1 MAGRWCRLYA
11 SSTPAELAMEE
22 AVATLGICYRTQFPC
37 FLFGLRYFLDVY
49 LPTIGVVIEV
59 DDPSHFK
66 GDKPEKDAERTETLE
81 REWGVVV
88 VRATNEEVLEDA
100 HGTLRRLMAE
110 SGRWPANRSRS
121 LQASLP
127 NRKRAPQAQK
137 REAKS
142 ESLQRRRSK
151 SLDKL
156 PLKSS
161 VRPSGP
167 ATAG

>member
-1 MAGRWCRLYA
+1 MASRWAKLYTG
-11 SSTPAELAMEE
+11 TPAELAIED
-22 AVATLGICYRTQFPC
+22 AVAALGVPYRTQFPC
-37 FLFGLRYFLDVY
+37 FLYGLRFFLDY
-49 LPTIGVVIEV
+49 FLPTIGVVLEV
-59 DDPSHFK
+59 DDPSHLK
-66 GDKPEKDAERTETLE
+66 GDRPEADAERTATLE

-88 VRATNEEVLEDA
+88 LRCTNEEALADPS
-100 HGTLRRLMAE
+100 GTVRRLLAE
-110 SGRWPANRSRS
+110 SGRWPPDRSRT
-121 LQASLP
+121 LRTSLP
-127 NRKRAPQAQK
+127 ARKKAPQK
-137 REAKS
+137 SRREAKS